1 MAMWA
6 NATQVHTWRN
16 HINQVLPESLAFR
29 SLLLCTMEV
38 HYIHTVNYV
47 HSHSKPQAV
56 SMTVVLEHSP
66 LNDQLD
72 AGSVVFPVDI
82 CLDGLVKIAS
92 RQE

>member
-16 HINQVLPESLAFR
+16 HINQVLPESLAFS
-29 SLLLCTMEV
+29 SLLLCTAEV

-47 HSHSKPQAV
+47 HSHSKPQTV
-56 SMTVVLEHSP
+56 SMTVVLEHGP
-66 LNDQLD
+66 LNDQVD

-82 CLDGLVKIAS
+82 CLDGLVKITS